1 MWIEKSF
8 FFFFFF
14 SRIECPIGTGR
25 EQERVKG
32 WRRET
37 HADTELNNLSG
48 MVWHEMDYLGDL
60 RLITTG

>member
-1 MWIEKSF
+1 MWIEDSL
-8 FFFFFF
+8 F
-14 SRIECPIGTGR
+14 SSSAGSSAQLEQIYER

-48 MVWHEMDYLGDL
+48 MDY
-60 RLITTG
+60 